1 MIKKL
6 MTIAATAWVL
16 NGAAIAQEKIK
27 VGLMNIDS
35 GPFTVLAP
43 FVQDGAAFAIETLN
57 AQGGA
62 LGRKYELVT
71 QTHAGTPAAAIAA
84 ANRLVEQQG
93 VTFLAGLN
101 SSSTSLGLA
110 PKLLAMNALLLDT
123 TAATD
128 DLTGK
133 NCQANYF
140 RIGVNDSYY
149 INGYRALLK
158 QSGIKSWDLI
168 AGDYA
173 LGHDY
178 AKRFTALVQESGGVV
193 QKTLFPSMTAPDVG
207 SFISQLVIK
216 PADGLMVVYPGSGA
230 ITLAKQQQPFGLFS
244 KYKSVLSVYSTND
257 TIISAQGDTTAGM
270 VTAQSYYWSM
280 PGERNSAFVKAFEA
294 RFKRKPTYLDA
305 DAYMTFEVLHAAILK
320 AKSTELVAVRTALAS
335 LKLASIVGDVEMR
348 ATDHQL
354 LRPLVMLQ
362 AVKAGEGKGDFML
375 KSVEAA
381 AKIAPEPS
389 LECKL

>member
-1 MIKKL
+1 MINKL
-6 MTIAATAWVL
+6 LAIAVAALVLNSAATA
-16 NGAAIAQEKIK
+16 QDKIK

-43 FVQDGAAFAIETLN
+43 FVQDGAAFAVETLN

-101 SSSTSLGLA
+101 SSSTSLGLV
-110 PKLLAMNALLLDT
+110 PKLAAMNALLLDT

-149 INGYRALLK
+149 INGYRTLLK

-193 QKTLFPSMTAPDVG
+193 QKTLFPSMTTPDVG
-207 SFISQLVIK
+207 SFISQLLVK

-270 VTAQSYYWSM
+270 VTAQS
-280 PGERNSAFVKAFEA
+280 
-294 RFKRKPTYLDA
+294 
-305 DAYMTFEVLHAAILK
+305 
-320 AKSTELVAVRTALAS
+320 
-335 LKLASIVGDVEMR
+335 
-348 ATDHQL
+348 
-354 LRPLVMLQ
+354 
-362 AVKAGEGKGDFML
+362 
-375 KSVEAA
+375 
-381 AKIAPEPS
+381 
-389 LECKL
+389 